1 MCIFT
6 FTIQQNTLAKVDLS
20 AIPSGTVISR
30 FKAPS
35 DDDLIE
41 FWTTVSD
48 STLENNYK
56 NYTLGT
62 KTTSKGI
69 DGKTYI
75 VYRLDCI
82 TFLDTASELKNFAYT
97 FNLVFGTIAV
107 RKPLEST
114 DTLGISSNLKI
125 DNVDS
130 TKSAFNPGNPIQTS
144 NFITYEIYEE
154 DETTNAPLIFDCDYY
169 IEGGD
174 YEQIKK
180 EVLDEISTNDNTHST
195 IGKEWNGNDYEFSK
209 VQYDLPNFKL
219 TEYKKNSQDYTF
231 KWNNSEVVKKPYF
244 DILNV
249 ETQIQGCFKMAFKKD
264 NLFKPYE
271 LRPIELPFE
280 PLREVPA
287 KNCFLTIDYS
297 DIPYCPEN
305 DINYQA
311 IFDRMVS
318 LGIAQEDELY
328 RYNSLHHND
337 THNKVLNPNMLLR
350 YHYTDEEKGVE
361 HYSKKYTYLVIHD
374 DDIEVYEVSP
384 DDVVTDDKGNTDINP
399 DNKEEILDKNQVDIV
414 DKSDDVTSN
423 PGLFSKIKSFFNDIG
438 KFPNY
443 FARIFSVL
451 PEWCLTYVAFG
462 IALIV
467 GVGVIKAFV

>member
-41 FWTTVSD
+41 FWTTVAD

-69 DGKTYI
+69 DGKMYI
-75 VYRLDCI
+75 IYRLDCI
-82 TFLDTASELKNFAYT
+82 TFLDTDSELKNFAYT
-97 FNLVFGTIAV
+97 YNQVFGTIAV
-107 RKPLEST
+107 SKSLEST
-114 DTLGISSNLKI
+114 DTLDISSKLRI
-125 DNVDS
+125 DNLDS
-130 TKSAFNPGNPIQTS
+130 TKTAFNPGNPIQTF

-209 VQYDLPNFKL
+209 VQYDLPNFKV
-219 TEYKKNSQDYTF
+219 TEYKKNSHDYTF
-231 KWNNSEVVKKPYF
+231 KWNNKEVIDKSYYDV
-244 DILNV
+244 LNV
-249 ETQIQGCFKMAFKKD
+249 DAQIQGCFKMAFKND
-264 NLFKPYE
+264 SLLKPYV
-271 LRPIELPFE
+271 LKPIELPFE
-280 PLREVPA
+280 PLREVAA
-287 KNCFLTIDYS
+287 KNCFMTFDYS

-305 DINYQA
+305 DINYQS
-311 IFDRMVS
+311 IFDKMVS
-318 LGIAQEDELY
+318 LGIAEEDELY

-337 THNKVLNPNMLLR
+337 THNKVLNPNILLR
-350 YHYTDEEKGVE
+350 YHYTDSEKGVE
-361 HYSKKYTYLVIHD
+361 HYSKKYTYLIIHD
-374 DDIEVYEVSP
+374 DDIEVYEVEPS
-384 DDVVTDDKGNTDINP
+384 DIVTDDKGNTDI
-399 DNKEEILDKNQVDIV
+399 DATKKENILENNLIDTV
-414 DKSDDVTSN
+414 DKSDDVNSN
-423 PGLFSKIKSFFNDIG
+423 PGLFSKIKSFFKDIG
-438 KFPNY
+438 SFPKY
-443 FARIFSVL
+443 FSRIFSFL
-451 PEWCLTYVAFG
+451 PEWCLVYVAFG
-462 IALIV
+462 VSIIV
-467 GVGVIKAFV
+467 GVGVLKAMF